1 MGSTPT
7 CSRFTLA
14 GELRLFRN
22 WAKWQ
27 PWSSRFTLAGELR
40 RLAHDR
46 IVYLGISRF
55 TLAGELR
62 PAEKA
67 PNQVA
72 GGSRFT
78 LAGELRP
85 TASGSASHAEGSR
98 FTLAGELRRQK
109 CTENTA
115 HLRRITCNSHSSIM
129 TYAIPTLYMTRT
141 RHHTTGFIR
150 LLWCGPPQKNCG
162 LTVHTGMGRA
172 SIPSLLWMK
181 KVIYI
186 ASCDDA

>member
-1 MGSTPT
+1 MKQAPDART
-7 CSRFTLA
+7 CIGGCCIILKDQVD
-14 GELRLFRN
+14 L
-22 WAKWQ
+22 Q
-27 PWSSRFTLAGELR
+27 FTLAGELR
-40 RLAHDR
+40 RTPGTGASR
-46 IVYLGISRF
+46 PPASRF

-62 PAEKA
+62 PRTVH
-67 PNQVA
+67 QSA
-72 GGSRFT
+72 GKST
-78 LAGELRP
+78 
-85 TASGSASHAEGSR
+85 SR

-109 CTENTA
+109 CTENAA

-129 TYAIPTLYMTRT
+129 TYAIPTLYTART

-150 LLWCGPPQKNCG
+150 LLWCGPPQKICG
-162 LTVHTGMGRA
+162 LTVCTGTGRA